1 MPDNDNNNQNTAGAG
16 ETGKTFTQA
25 ELNAIVEARLARE
38 RDKYSDYDSLKEKA
52 GKYDAA
58 EESKKT
64 EIQKATEKAEALQK
78 ELDALKSANTVKATR
93 EKVAKDTGIP
103 IECLT
108 GDTEEACKAQA
119 EAILAFAKP
128 KSYPATKPNTQA
140 SSVSVNPQNDAARE
154 LAHILFT
161 NKGE

>member
-1 MPDNDNNNQNTAGAG
+1 MPDNDNNQSTAGAG

-38 RDKYSDYDSLKEKA
+38 RDKYSDYDALKEKA

-64 EIQKATEKAEALQK
+64 EIQKATEKAAALQK
-78 ELDALKSANTVKATR
+78 ELDELKSANTVKATR

-119 EAILAFAKP
+119 EAILKFAKP
-128 KSYPATKPNTQA
+128 KSYPATKPNTQTGA
-140 SSVSVNPQNDAARE
+140 AGTGVQDNAARE
-154 LAHILFT
+154 LAHILFG
-161 NKGE
+161 KGE